1 MYTLWSSAVLYVVL
15 TTISGSI
22 RKLFQATSFQT
33 TFAKNMT
40 MMSMAG
46 SGNALLGARQLNGK
60 TESSQGRRKQGWGQG
75 GQWLLLLPEPEFG
88 WVISSL
94 DLNRNIEAK
103 P

>member
-46 SGNALLGARQLNGK
+46 SGYALLGARQLNGK
-60 TESSQGRRKQGWGQG
+60 TEFSKGRRNQGVKG
-75 GQWLLLLPEPEFG
+75 
-88 WVISSL
+88 
-94 DLNRNIEAK
+94 AK
-103 P
+103 GAKGDKGIKAPRGSV

>member
-1 MYTLWSSAVLYVVL
+1 
-15 TTISGSI
+15 
-22 RKLFQATSFQT
+22 
-33 TFAKNMT
+33 

-88 WVISSL
+88 WVIPSL